1 MVVGF
6 QDRDGPVTDR
16 ERRGRHGTADRG
28 ERQAFFADLR
38 MRQLFVRRRRARA
51 GVGEMRDDVH
61 DGVDLG
67 EYQEQRESGVEEGTA
82 MHRGSVDQRL
92 RRRQATVRTTAVWR
106 FVPPVCGVH
115 RWPPTLRVLMLML
128 KMLKNSN
135 IEPLFMADKRREEKR
150 RRTSPVPSRPATP
163 ETDATLRH
171 LEDFIV
177 EEIEVVDVKITG
189 PQRRHKQPPRW
200 WPALRMALAALGLAL
215 IPALAG
221 LVTRA
226 AWPTDETRWLAT
238 AWEMWNQGNPLVPQ
252 LNGVAVAVAPLGPWL
267 VGIGWLVFGVNEWWP
282 RVLPML
288 FMFGSLLLAARM
300 ARFLWP
306 GQGDVT
312 RYLPLT
318 LLGGFYWVWSSTFL
332 AAEMLTVFFTLFA
345 LTALLWMWRTRDL
358 RVWLLLGVAF
368 GLGLLASGSL
378 IFLYVVPVALLA
390 PLWTRGTPRMP
401 WGYWYADIFKAVLLG
416 LAIFAA
422 WAVPAAA
429 RAKAATLAPLLLA
442 PLTTHRLDLF
452 PATAPWWWYLALL
465 PVLAFPWSLWPLPW
479 MRFWHIRREPI
490 GNGLLFCM
498 LWAVPVIALL
508 SVFDLKQ
515 PQFLLPLVPAFYLA
529 AGWLLL
535 DEEHAAHDHSHLAST
550 MIFPLLLLGGLLAV
564 LPGLPRVPYLPE
576 FLWQLSPFVGVG
588 IIVIGIAVG
597 WLPIP
602 TLETRI
608 SNMAVTVVVLTT
620 LTLLVAG
627 WELNPH
633 YELSGAARV
642 IETAQRQGQPVAHV
656 GAYAGQFQFAG
667 RLVQPLEVLE
677 PEGVAA
683 WLAAHPDGLLVTYT
697 GSWQPHAPPGAA
709 PLYEQPYGDTSLRL
723 WQAAALQGG

>member
-1 MVVGF
+1 MP
-6 QDRDGPVTDR
+6 DKNRDANR
-16 ERRGRHGTADRG
+16 KGTP
-28 ERQAFFADLR
+28 LR
-38 MRQLFVRRRRARA
+38 PPKTAA
-51 GVGEMRDDVH
+51 GKID
-61 DGVDLG
+61 
-67 EYQEQRESGVEEGTA
+67 
-82 MHRGSVDQRL
+82 
-92 RRRQATVRTTAVWR
+92 
-106 FVPPVCGVH
+106 
-115 RWPPTLRVLMLML
+115 
-128 KMLKNSN
+128 
-135 IEPLFMADKRREEKR
+135 
-150 RRTSPVPSRPATP
+150 P
-163 ETDATLRH
+163 ELRH

-177 EEIEVVDVKITG
+177 EEIEIVDVKVTG

-200 WPALRMALAALGLAL
+200 LPALKMGSAAIGLVL
-215 IPALAG
+215 ISVLAG
-221 LVTRA
+221 LVTRN
-226 AWPTDETRWLAT
+226 AWPTDETRWLAI
-238 AWEMWNQGNPLVPQ
+238 AWEMWSRRDPLVPQ
-252 LNGVAVAVAPLGPWL
+252 LNGIAVAVPPMFAWL
-267 VGIGWLVFGVNEWWP
+267 VNLGWLAFGVSEWWP
-282 RVLPML
+282 RLLPAL
-288 FMFGSLLLAARM
+288 FLLGSLSFAARM

-306 GQGDVT
+306 GQSDVV
-312 RYLPLT
+312 RYVPLV
-318 LLGGFYWVWSSTFL
+318 LLGGFYWVWSGTLLGADF
-332 AAEMLTVFFTLFA
+332 LTVFFTLFA
-345 LTALLWMWRTRDL
+345 LTALLWMWRTRDQ
-358 RVWLLLGVAF
+358 RVWLLLGLAL

-401 WGYWYADIFKAVLLG
+401 WRYWYADILKAIVLS

-429 RAKAATLAPLLLA
+429 RAKLATIAPLLTA
-442 PLTTHRLDLF
+442 PLATHALDLYS
-452 PATAPWWWYLALL
+452 ASGPWWWYLLLL

-479 MRFWHIRREPI
+479 MRLWHIRREPI

-508 SVFDLKQ
+508 SIFDVKQ
-515 PQFLLPLVPAFYLA
+515 PQFLLPLVPAFFLA

-535 DEEHAAHDHSHLAST
+535 DEEHATQDHSRLAST
-550 MIFPLLLLGGLLAV
+550 MIFPLLALGGLLAV

-588 IIVIGIAVG
+588 IIGIGVAVG

-602 TLETRI
+602 VLETRI
-608 SNMAVTVVVLTT
+608 SNMAVTVVVLTA
-620 LTLLVAG
+620 LALLAAG
-627 WELNPH
+627 WELNPN

-667 RLVQPLEVLE
+667 RLAQPLEVLE